1 MTKLSKSHL
10 LATSAVAGLAMLQ
23 LTPSAQAQ
31 DSFGVHNDQP
41 EKLVVT
47 VEAGE
52 TVEGEDIGIYA
63 DNGPVEVEND
73 GTIRGNGP
81 SQGGAGTRPS
91 GGIVIAQPNSTV
103 HNNGEISGAANG
115 VVTSQF
121 FGEDENDDALPPQSL
136 AENTSVTNAGVIRGE
151 AGTGVGLVG
160 GGTVVN
166 SGTIQGLNGGEQQ
179 AQGVGVALA
188 EFPDATRDD
197 VTGIGSVTNAQGG
210 VIEGEFFGVVV
221 AGGGTI
227 DNAGAIR
234 STGGQNP
241 NFPGQSPFAVVM
253 TANSAQTG
261 RVATLN
267 NSGTVEGAL
276 LGILANASLESA
288 TINNSGVI
296 HAGATAVFGGSAGD
310 LVVNNAA
317 GGQITSNGFV
327 TVNSANGTLTVDN
340 AGLIRSDGNAAIT
353 IATPDAQISNSGTIQ
368 GNTHGIVTGLSQLPG
383 ESEPTHRAVGTD
395 VVNSG
400 SIIGMNNDAIR
411 LIGGGTVVNSGVIQG
426 VNAAAGGT
434 DGVSMFAA
442 EGQDLAAYEASV
454 TNAEGGQI
462 IGDRSGV
469 ALSSGGAIDNAGEI
483 TGAWA
488 GALIQNGLDED
499 GVDGTIANSGTIRS
513 DAGEGIIGFGRIDT
527 FAVTNSGTVTGGGSD
542 GVYVSTYEAGEVVID
557 NAADGLIT
565 GAGSG
570 VQVDA
575 GQLTL
580 TNAGSIRGEGRG
592 DGVNTAPDGGVAV
605 SGTSATITNS
615 GDISGAQ
622 FGVVTYPVYDP
633 ETDTLTGTVADSTI
647 VNSGTIT
654 GENDDGIR
662 LAGGG
667 TITNSGTIQGL
678 AQNAFGGTDGVS
690 IFAHNDQDLATYSGT
705 LINEEGGVISGVRS
719 GAALSSGGT
728 VTNAGTITG
737 EEQGVFIQ
745 GNALDGVE
753 REGQVATLTNSGT
766 ISGTGN
772 FGGTGQGGHG
782 VSFGSNLDTATLTNS
797 GTITS
802 AFAEGVSQGSL
813 GDLTIT
819 NEAEGVIEGATSGIY
834 GGSEGTMTIVNA
846 GTIRGN
852 GAYDGFDAPP
862 DAGITIAT
870 ADSSVTNSGTIT
882 GAGSGITSAYVYD
895 EEVGDV
901 VGRAVGTQVTNS
913 GTIAGESND
922 GVRLIGGG
930 TVTNSGTISGAG
942 APFAD
947 GISMYAFADQA
958 KEEFS
963 AAVVNQEGGEVDG
976 ERFGV
981 IFSGGGS
988 VDNAGTIAGV
998 AGGIFLQGTALDSE
1012 EDRSDLTATVVNSG
1026 TIEGTGEF
1034 GGTYTNGFGV
1044 GFGSDLAAA
1053 TLTNSGTITSAF
1065 AEGVMQGSTGALTIT
1080 NEAGGTIEGATS
1092 GIYGGSEGT
1101 MTIVNAGT
1109 IRGNGA
1115 YDGFDAPPDAGITI
1129 ATKESS
1135 VTNSGTI
1142 SGAGAGIT
1150 TAYVFDEAI
1159 NELIGAA
1166 VGTQVTNSGTILGES
1181 NDGVRLIGGGTVA
1194 NSGTITGE
1202 GSDLSDGVSMFRFEG
1217 QSADGYAAVL
1227 TNAADGAVN
1236 GARFGAILSGGGT
1249 IENAGTIT
1257 GEGAGGV
1264 LIQPQGIEGETG
1276 ITGTIANS
1284 GTIAGTSGY
1293 GAVIL
1298 VTDTGT
1304 LTNSGTISGA
1314 TFGAVVEAAES
1325 PTEATRVATLTNSGT
1340 VSGAGDFGVAV
1351 AGFFDEATVANSGT
1365 ITGASHGLIL
1375 GNLGNAALTNTGTI
1389 SGGELGV
1396 WGDGSGPVVLDNA
1409 GTISGGSGVAVLL
1422 GGFDDSVTL
1431 RTGSAISGAVDA
1443 GEGIDSL
1450 VLDGEVLE
1458 LTEEQQLGASV
1469 GFESLA
1475 VASGYWTTTGMVGEF
1490 ATVTIGEAG
1499 SLQVNEVDLGEDG
1512 FSSPILTSAVTTN
1525 GLLVLNFSED
1535 DLVSELDTLTI
1546 DGTGGLE
1553 LIGEAVFTVDTDTLT
1568 YTGGTTISNGGLVLT
1583 GTLQGDVTTAGDGFF
1598 ELGAG
1603 GTEGTFS
1610 GDIVNDGRFVFNR
1623 SDDYDF
1629 LGAFSGSGVLDKH
1642 GAGVLTFEGDYAFQG
1657 VTNIFG
1663 GAVRIGGI
1671 IDPGTDFNLG
1681 SGGTLDI
1688 TGNDQTVGGLEGEDE
1703 ATVELGEQ
1711 TLTVD
1716 QEENTEFA
1724 GTIGGL
1730 GGIVKQGDG
1739 ILNLTGNS
1747 TYTGPTEVNG
1757 GKLAV
1762 NGSIVSNVTVNA
1774 GGTLGGNG
1782 SVGDTTIG
1790 GQGTLA
1796 PGNSIGR
1803 LTVAGDLNFAAGS
1816 IYEVEVNA
1824 AGEADR
1830 VDATGEVTI
1839 ASTAGV
1845 AVLAE
1850 EGNYAPRT
1858 DYVILTGAEGI
1869 TGTFGSVTT
1878 DLAFLDPLLRY
1889 GANEVTL
1896 SLYRND
1902 VDFADVAANANQVGV
1917 AGAVQALGIDNPLFE
1932 AVLMQ
1937 NAAAA
1942 SATFG
1947 DLSGEINASTLTG
1960 LTDDS
1965 RHLRGALLGMA
1976 APEAAGTFIWGSA
1989 FGGWGDFD
1997 ASTDSFGMETD
2008 HKGLVA
2014 GVGFGGERFAVALS
2028 GGIGGSDF
2036 NRDGR
2041 SDAASVDSKYLAAH
2055 ATVGA
2060 AGGFHGAA
2068 GIAYAWHEVETTRSV
2083 TGAPLS
2089 QTLTSDRDATTLQ
2102 VFGELGYDLMAG
2114 TTAITPFAR
2123 LAHVSTESDAFAETG
2138 GSAALEVAKADQE
2151 TTFLSLGAKARF
2163 NAGQQG
2169 FQPYLSAAWNH
2180 AFGDRAAQLSSQFA
2194 AGGPVFSVVGTAIPK
2209 DSAEVEAGFD
2219 YTSGAFTI
2227 GAAYSGTLASD
2238 RTSHGARVTARFV
2251 F

>member
-1 MTKLSKSHL
+1 MTTLSKSHL
-10 LATSAVAGLAMLQ
+10 LATSAVAGLAILQ
-23 LTPSAQAQ
+23 LTPAAQAQ
-31 DSFGVHNDQP
+31 DAPGPQVI
-41 EKLVVT
+41 T
-47 VEAGE
+47 VAEGE
-52 TVEGEDIGIYA
+52 TAEGEVGIYA
-63 DNGPVEVEND
+63 DADVSRIEN
-73 GTIRGNGP
+73 
-81 SQGGAGTRPS
+81 
-91 GGIVIAQPNSTV
+91 
-103 HNNGEISGAANG
+103 H
-115 VVTSQF
+115 
-121 FGEDENDDALPPQSL
+121 
-136 AENTSVTNAGVIRGE
+136 
-151 AGTGVGLVG
+151 
-160 GGTVVN
+160 GTVRGAVR
-166 SGTIQGLNGGEQQ
+166 E
-179 AQGVGVALA
+179 GVYAA
-188 EFPDATRDD
+188 TPADATLE
-197 VTGIGSVTNAQGG
+197 
-210 VIEGEFFGVVV
+210 IE
-221 AGGGTI
+221 
-227 DNAGAIR
+227 
-234 STGGQNP
+234 
-241 NFPGQSPFAVVM
+241 
-253 TANSAQTG
+253 
-261 RVATLN
+261 
-267 NSGTVEGAL
+267 
-276 LGILANASLESA
+276 
-288 TINNSGVI
+288 
-296 HAGATAVFGGSAGD
+296 
-310 LVVNNAA
+310 NAA
-317 GGQITSNGFV
+317 GAEIAGETSGV
-327 TVNSANGTLTVDN
+327 
-340 AGLIRSDGNAAIT
+340 
-353 IATPDAQISNSGTIQ
+353 
-368 GNTHGIVTGLSQLPG
+368 
-383 ESEPTHRAVGTD
+383 RAE
-395 VVNSG
+395 
-400 SIIGMNNDAIR
+400 
-411 LIGGGTVVNSGVIQG
+411 IGG
-426 VNAAAGGT
+426 
-434 DGVSMFAA
+434 
-442 EGQDLAAYEASV
+442 
-454 TNAEGGQI
+454 
-462 IGDRSGV
+462 V
-469 ALSSGGAIDNAGEI
+469 A
-483 TGAWA
+483 
-488 GALIQNGLDED
+488 
-499 GVDGTIANSGTIRS
+499 
-513 DAGEGIIGFGRIDT
+513 
-527 FAVTNSGTVTGGGSD
+527 
-542 GVYVSTYEAGEVVID
+542 
-557 NAADGLIT
+557 
-565 GAGSG
+565 
-570 VQVDA
+570 
-575 GQLTL
+575 L
-580 TNAGSIRGEGRG
+580 TNAGSIRGDGRG
-592 DGVNTAPDGGVAV
+592 DGFSAPPDGGVSL
-605 SGTSATITNS
+605 SGTSSTITNS
-615 GDISGAQ
+615 GAISGAQ

-633 ETDTLTGTVADSTI
+633 ETDTLTGTIADTTI

-667 TITNSGTIQGL
+667 TVTNSGTIRGQ

-690 IFAHNDQDLATYSGT
+690 IFAHNDQDLAGYTGT
-705 LINEEGGVISGVRS
+705 LINEEGGVISGIRS

-728 VTNAGTITG
+728 VTNAGTING
-737 EEQGVFIQ
+737 EGQGVFIQ

-753 REGQVATLTNSGT
+753 REGQTGTLTNSGT
-766 ISGTGN
+766 ISGTGD
-772 FGGTGQGGHG
+772 FGGTMAGGMG
-782 VSFGSNLDTATLTNS
+782 VSFGSNLGTATLTNTGTITSAFAEGVSQGSLADLTITNAEGGVIEGGTSGIYGGSSGTMTIVNAGTIRGNGAYDGFDAPPDAGVTIATEGSSVTNSGTITGAGGGISTAYLYDEEIGDVVGLAVNTQVINSGTIVGESNDGVRLIGGGTVTNSGTITGEGASFADGISMYAFTDQAKEDFGASVVNQAGGGIDGERFGVIFSGGGSVENVGAITGVAGGVFLQGTALDSEEDLSDLTATVVNSGTIAGTGDFGGTYTSGFGVGFGSDLASATLTNS

-802 AFAEGVSQGSL
+802 AFAEGVMQGST

-819 NEAEGVIEGATSGIY
+819 NEAAGVIEGATSGIY

-852 GAYDGFDAPP
+852 GAYDGFEAVP
-862 DAGITIAT
+862 DGGVTIAT
-870 ADSSVTNSGTIT
+870 ADSSVTNT
-882 GAGSGITSAYVYD
+882 
-895 EEVGDV
+895 
-901 VGRAVGTQVTNS
+901 
-913 GTIAGESND
+913 
-922 GVRLIGGG
+922 
-930 TVTNSGTISGAG
+930 GTISGAG
-942 APFAD
+942 
-947 GISMYAFADQA
+947 
-958 KEEFS
+958 
-963 AAVVNQEGGEVDG
+963 
-976 ERFGV
+976 
-981 IFSGGGS
+981 
-988 VDNAGTIAGV
+988 T
-998 AGGIFLQGTALDSE
+998 
-1012 EDRSDLTATVVNSG
+1012 
-1026 TIEGTGEF
+1026 
-1034 GGTYTNGFGV
+1034 
-1044 GFGSDLAAA
+1044 
-1053 TLTNSGTITSAF
+1053 
-1065 AEGVMQGSTGALTIT
+1065 
-1080 NEAGGTIEGATS
+1080 
-1092 GIYGGSEGT
+1092 
-1101 MTIVNAGT
+1101 
-1109 IRGNGA
+1109 
-1115 YDGFDAPPDAGITI
+1115 
-1129 ATKESS
+1129 
-1135 VTNSGTI
+1135 
-1142 SGAGAGIT
+1142 GIT
-1150 TAYVFDEAI
+1150 TAYLFDAEI
-1159 NELIGAA
+1159 NELIGLA
-1166 VGTQVTNSGTILGES
+1166 VGTQVINSGTILGES
-1181 NDGVRLIGGGTVA
+1181 NDGVRLIGGGSVA

-1217 QSADGYAAVL
+1217 QPADGYTAVL
-1227 TNAADGAVN
+1227 TNAAGGAVT
-1236 GARFGAILSGGGT
+1236 GTRFGAILSGGGT

-1284 GTIAGTSGY
+1284 GTIAGTTGY

-1298 VTDTGT
+1298 ATDAAT

-1314 TFGAVVEAAES
+1314 TFGAVVEAGES

-1340 VSGAGDFGVAV
+1340 ITGAGDFGAAV
-1351 AGFFDEATVANSGT
+1351 AGFFDEATVTNSGT
-1365 ITGASHGLIL
+1365 ISGASHGLIL
-1375 GNLGNAALTNTGTI
+1375 GNFGEATLVNTGTI

-1409 GTISGGSGVAVLL
+1409 GSITGESGVAVLL
-1422 GGFDDSVTL
+1422 GGFDDHVTL
-1431 RTGSAISGAVDA
+1431 RTGSEIDGAVDA
-1443 GEGIDSL
+1443 GEGVDSL
-1450 VLDGEVLE
+1450 VLDGDVLQ
-1458 LTEEQQLGASV
+1458 LTEEQQLGTSI

-1475 VASGYWTTTGMVGEF
+1475 VASGYWSTSGFVGEF

-1499 SLQVNEVDLGEDG
+1499 ALQVNEVDLGEDG
-1512 FSSPILTSAVTTN
+1512 LSSPILTSAVTTD

-1535 DLVSELDTLTI
+1535 DLVSQLDTLTI
-1546 DGTGGLE
+1546 GGTGGIE

-1568 YTGGTTISNGGLVLT
+1568 YTGGTTVSNGGLVLT
-1583 GTLQGDVTTAGDGFF
+1583 GTLQGDVTTAGDGYF

-1629 LGAFSGSGVLDKH
+1629 LGAFSGSGVLDKR
-1642 GAGVLTFEGDYAFQG
+1642 GEGVLTFLGDYAFQG

-1663 GAVRIGGI
+1663 GSVRIGGI

-1681 SGGTLDI
+1681 DGGTLDI
-1688 TGNDQTVGGLEGEDE
+1688 TGNDQTVGGLEGEEE

-1724 GTIGGL
+1724 GAIGGL

-1739 ILNLTGNS
+1739 ILNLTGTN

-1782 SVGDTTIG
+1782 SVGDTQVG
-1790 GQGTLA
+1790 DDGTLA

-1803 LTVAGDLNFAAGS
+1803 LTVDGDLNFAAGS

-1824 AGEADR
+1824 AGQADR

-1839 ASTAGV
+1839 ASTASV
-1845 AVLAE
+1845 SVLAE

-1889 GANEVTL
+1889 GDNAVTL

-1902 VDFADVAANANQVGV
+1902 VDFADVATNANQVAV

-1932 AVLMQ
+1932 GVLTQ
-1937 NAAAA
+1937 NAATA
-1942 SATFG
+1942 STTFG
-1947 DLSGEINASTLTG
+1947 DLSGEINASTLAG

-1965 RHLRGALLGMA
+1965 RHLRNALLGMA
-1976 APEAAGTFIWGSA
+1976 APEVAGTFIWGSA

-2089 QTLTSDRDATTLQ
+2089 QTLRSDRDATTLQ
-2102 VFGELGYDLMAG
+2102 VFGELGYDMMAG

-2138 GSAALEVAKADQE
+2138 GTAALEVAKADQE

-2163 NAGQQG
+2163 NAGRQG

-2180 AFGDRAAQLSSQFA
+2180 AFDDRAARLSSQFA
-2194 AGGPVFSVVGTAIPK
+2194 AGGPVFSVVGVEIPK